1 MFCRHRVA
9 RFIMLSTV
17 LLCGCRVAQ
26 PTSSRS
32 PKPAEDDCR
41 LLAAWLCGSFS
52 SAAQHQADPE
62 NFFDIRL
69 HMMPIWPART
79 DGPWIYVEQAA
90 AEKLDQ
96 PYRQRVYRLCPRSDG
111 TIESIVYELPG
122 DPLRF
127 AGAWRDPSILDRL
140 TPDQLILREG
150 CSLILRRTAAKC
162 FVGRTAGQDCASTLR
177 GAAYATS
184 EATVTPDELITWDRG
199 YDAEGRQVWGATK
212 GGYVFRRQ

>member
-1 MFCRHRVA
+1 MACCHRAVGLA
-9 RFIMLSTV
+9 LSSLV
-17 LLCGCRVAQ
+17 LLCGCRAAQ
-26 PTSSRS
+26 PISAESS
-32 PKPAEDDCR
+32 KPAEDDCR

-96 PYRQRVYRLCPRSDG
+96 PYRQRVYRLAPRSDG
-111 TIESIVYELPG
+111 AIESVVHELPG
-122 DPLRF
+122 DALRF
-127 AGAWRDPSILDRL
+127 AGAWRDPSLLDQL
-140 TPDQLILREG
+140 TPEQLIPREG
-150 CSLILRRTAAKC
+150 CSLILRRTAAEC
-162 FVGRTAGQDCASTLR
+162 FTGSTVGRTCISTLR

-184 EATVTPDELITWDRG
+184 EATVTPFELITWDRG